1 MLSYGETVKFHGH
14 DGPFLALGYRAGKL
28 AIKELKPEGIMGME
42 CTIET
47 VYKKPFI
54 CVVDGIQSSTY
65 CTFGKGILKF
75 VGSNDEKVKISFR
88 NKKNNKK
95 MEIIVRDEIIQRAL
109 SAKDLKKE
117 VDWINGQPDS
127 SLFIIKLV

>member
-1 MLSYGETVKFHGH
+1 MLSYEEAIRFHGH

-42 CTIET
+42 CTIEAI
-47 VYKKPFI
+47 YKKPFT
-54 CVVDGIQSSTY
+54 CVVDGVQTSTY

-75 VGSNDEKVKISFR
+75 VDTNDEKVKISFR
-88 NKKNNKK
+88 NRKNNKK
-95 MEIIVRDEIIQRAL
+95 MEIIIRDEIVKRAL
-109 SAKDLKKE
+109 NAKDLKKE

-127 SLFIIKLV
+127 SLFIVKLA